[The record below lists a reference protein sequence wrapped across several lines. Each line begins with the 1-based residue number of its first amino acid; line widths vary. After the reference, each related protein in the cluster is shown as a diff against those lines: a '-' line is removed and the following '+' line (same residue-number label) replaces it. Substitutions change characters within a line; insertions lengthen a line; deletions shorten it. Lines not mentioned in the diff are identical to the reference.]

1 MIIPVTINGVQRE
14 LNALP
19 HSTVLEVLRQ
29 EGYFGVKN
37 GCSEGNCGS
46 CVILVDNIPRK
57 SCLMLIGQV
66 INREITTI
74 EGLGTAEEP
83 HPLQDAFVEKAGIQ
97 CGFCI
102 PGVIISAA
110 GLLHKNP
117 NPSEPEIK
125 EALDGNLCRC
135 TGYVKQ
141 IEAVQKAAKVLRG
154 ELSGGAGK

>member
-14 LNALP
+14 LN
-19 HSTVLEVLRQ
+19 
-29 EGYFGVKN
+29 VKN

-83 HPLQDAFVEKAGIQ
+83 HPLQDAFELQRNHILSKTH
-97 CGFCI
+97 
-102 PGVIISAA
+102 
-110 GLLHKNP
+110 LW
-117 NPSEPEIK
+117 
-125 EALDGNLCRC
+125 R
-135 TGYVKQ
+135 KQ
-141 IEAVQKAAKVLRG
+141 AFNADFAFRG
-154 ELSGGAGK
+154 